1 MKESWLNGGWYAAK
15 LAILKARELQKKNRK
30 EKKPSVATLWKIF
43 SPQSH
48 TLGKWQLGN
57 NGPKLWLFL
66 TCSDGSDFFLERN
79 NMHFGCKLNCA
90 PKACQLWCPFR
101 QLGCNREVVVLVYEK
116 KRSTSSAWK
125 HLGCVQLYFFFFSF
139 SVNFVFTKE
148 VKKWSEASKVE
159 KRTNVK
165 VSRVKG
171 HRSTGGLI
179 KGQMKPHSC
188 SASLGVVRA
197 CVPVLH
203 AGTEAWAF
211 PTEFVM
217 G

>member
-125 HLGCVQLYFFFFSF
+125 HLGCVQLYFFFFPF
-139 SVNFVFTKE
+139 LLILFLLKKWKNE
-148 VKKWSEASKVE
+148 VK
-159 KRTNVK
+159 
-165 VSRVKG
+165 
-171 HRSTGGLI
+171 
-179 KGQMKPHSC
+179 Q
-188 SASLGVVRA
+188 VR
-197 CVPVLH
+197 
-203 AGTEAWAF
+203 
-211 PTEFVM
+211 
-217 G
+217 